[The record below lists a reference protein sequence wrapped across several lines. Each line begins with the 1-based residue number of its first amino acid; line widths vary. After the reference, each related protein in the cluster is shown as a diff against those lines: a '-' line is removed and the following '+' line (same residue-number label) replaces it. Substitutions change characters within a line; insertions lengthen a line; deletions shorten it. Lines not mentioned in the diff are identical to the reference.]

1 MIEISSSI
9 LQVDPT
15 ELFTDG
21 FELQNQSAIPLE
33 SFSGSFTQGL
43 NNIEFYVYDANRT
56 IQYSNYDFSEY
67 SIVSNSTPG
76 ASPGGKKTKPFTTNT
91 NLYDRNNSYASE
103 RNNTT
108 EFQQTTDLNKL
119 TNLKQL
125 TIFNKL
131 QMSTH

>member
-21 FELQNQSAIPLE
+21 FELQNQSVIPME

-43 NNIEFYVYDANRT
+43 NNIEFYVYDANRI

-76 ASPGGKKTKPFTTNT
+76 AII
-91 NLYDRNNSYASE
+91 L
-103 RNNTT
+103 
-108 EFQQTTDLNKL
+108 LN
-119 TNLKQL
+119 
-125 TIFNKL
+125 FNKL
-131 QMSTH
+131 QIKYR